1 MNSQDADN
9 KNFIHTEKFQMLN
22 PDQKFVNEV
31 LDKYGLEVKW
41 LSDKLNMDYESV
53 RYQLRQAQNYR
64 QDFHKR
70 VVEIL
75 KREGLISNSKE
86 ATDKLKDELSEIS
99 EVLNR
104 AVALMLRSTKD
115 RLPNGIDIKE
125 KQELKEIVRTQMNR
139 SIDAYNDLLITIDMQ

>member
-1 MNSQDADN
+1 MNSQVDDI

-22 PDQKFVNEV
+22 QDQKFVNEI

-41 LSDKLNMDYESV
+41 LSDKLNMDYETV

-64 QDFHKR
+64 QDFHSR

-75 KREGLISNSKE
+75 KKEGLISNSKE

-115 RLPNGIDIKE
+115 RLPNGIDAKE
-125 KQELKEIVRTQMNR
+125 KQDLKEIVRTQMNR

>member
-1 MNSQDADN
+1 MNSQVDDN

-22 PDQKFVNEV
+22 QDQKFVNEI

-41 LSDKLNMDYESV
+41 LSDKLNMDYETV

-64 QDFHKR
+64 QDFHSR

-75 KREGLISNSKE
+75 KKEGLISNSKE

-115 RLPNGIDIKE
+115 RLPNGIDAKE
-125 KQELKEIVRTQMNR
+125 KQDLKEIVRTQMNR